1 MQHINILEIILIIL
15 SISFFL
21 LYIRSIINTKK
32 VCQKIVEDVKKEVED
47 RLYNDEL
54 TNLKNRKALEDYIKD
69 KDSVV
74 TVLLD
79 LDSFEDLN
87 ELYGFINAELVLVE
101 VANILKEFENSYD
114 VIAYRLSGDIFAL
127 VNAKNMP
134 FNDIFLLIEKLN
146 QTFLNKKIYIDELK
160 SDIIVS
166 MTMGISIFQESL

>member
-1 MQHINILEIILIIL
+1 
-15 SISFFL
+15 
-21 LYIRSIINTKK
+21 
-32 VCQKIVEDVKKEVED
+32 
-47 RLYNDEL
+47 
-54 TNLKNRKALEDYIKD
+54 
-69 KDSVV
+69 
-74 TVLLD
+74 
-79 LDSFEDLN
+79 
-87 ELYGFINAELVLVE
+87 VE

-166 MTMGISIFQESL
+166 MTMGISIFQEEPLITSA